1 MEPVKIRRSGNLI
14 EVTPSCLSL
23 LAETL
28 TYTKR
33 VQKGGKA
40 NDVEYQ
46 TVRLFQELN
55 GSLLVPAGLLSLVAG
70 LLKTAGLQL
79 QYQDQRQLS
88 PCTLDPD
95 LTKLEP
101 LRERQDEVLAAIM
114 VNDMGIIEVP
124 TGGGKSFLIRQI
136 CRIWS
141 KCRIVICTYSK
152 DIINMFHRELM
163 ELIPPDE
170 LGLVRTG
177 CCQLG
182 RRVTCVVDRSLMKL
196 DLSEVDIFIYDEV
209 HRAAAPCTRDAIYT
223 CRNARMYGFSASPT
237 GRADGADL
245 ETQAMFGPQIA
256 RLSYEEVQ
264 KTGSI
269 VPMLVFKVACSDLPP
284 ITAMTSLSVERNGLW
299 RNSYRNQ
306 RISDMVA
313 WLGEHFDKDQQILI
327 SVKSVEH
334 AVYLGRYLPDFTLV
348 YGSMDADKRARWERD
363 GLLQPGIHPL
373 TSNAREQHRQDF
385 RAGKLRRVIATS
397 VWSTGV
403 DFPSLNVVIRA
414 DGQGSTIQGT
424 QIPGRATRSND
435 GKKAYGIL
443 IDFADEFHP
452 TLGRRAESR
461 FRLYRKKGWACETI
475 DQQPSLYQQ

>member
-1 MEPVKIRRSGNLI
+1 M
-14 EVTPSCLSL
+14 TPSCLPL
-23 LAETL
+23 LAEEL
-28 TYTKR
+28 TYVKR
-33 VQKGGKA
+33 VQKGGKQ

-46 TVRLFQELN
+46 TIKLFQEVN
-55 GSLLVPAGLLSLVAG
+55 GSLLVPAGLLSRIAG
-70 LLKTAGLQL
+70 LLKAANIPI

-88 PCTLDPD
+88 PCVLNPD
-95 LTKLEP
+95 LSKLEP

-141 KCRIVICTYSK
+141 QCRIVICTYSK

-170 LGLVRTG
+170 LGLVMTG
-177 CCQLG
+177 SCQLG

-196 DLSEVDIFIYDEV
+196 NLSEVDIFIYDEV

-237 GRADGADL
+237 GRSDGADL
-245 ETQAMFGPQIA
+245 ETEAMFGPQVA
-256 RLSYEEVQ
+256 RLTYEEVQ
-264 KTGSI
+264 RTGSI

-284 ITAMTSLSVERNGLW
+284 INALTKLSVERNGLW
-299 RNSYRNQ
+299 RNQARNQ
-306 RISDMVA
+306 RIADMVA
-313 WLGEHFDKDQQILI
+313 WLGHHFDPDQQILI

-334 AVYLGRYLPDFTLV
+334 AVFLGQHLPDFTLV
-348 YGSMDADKRARWERD
+348 YGAMDTDKRLRWERD
-363 GLLQPGIHPL
+363 RLIKPGVHPL
-373 TSNAREQHRQDF
+373 TANLREQYREDF
-385 RAGKLRRVIATS
+385 RVGKLRRVIATS

-403 DFPSLNVVIRA
+403 DFPGLSVVIRA
-414 DGQGSTIQGT
+414 DGQGSNIQGT

-435 GKKAYGIL
+435 GKKAFGIL
-443 IDFADEFHP
+443 IDFDDEFHS
-452 TLGRRAESR
+452 TLGRRAEQR
-461 FRLYRKKGWACETI
+461 FRLYRKKGWASETI
-475 DQQPSLYQQ
+475 DQQPPLYSQ